1 MHQIQ
6 IQDLL
11 REFENLISIENSV
24 KSIMSHDAKKPAFC
38 LCENKEADQL
48 CSNCTADQRLCFRY
62 SDSTIPLLPKSTFSN
77 F

>member
-11 REFENLISIENSV
+11 SEFENLILIENSV

-38 LCENKEADQL
+38 LCENKDADQL
-48 CSNCTADQRLCFRY
+48 FFLNPHFQIS
-62 SDSTIPLLPKSTFSN
+62 SI
-77 F
+77 